1 MSRNEAVS
9 PLRINKTPTP
19 SPTKGSGRPLSEI
32 SPHEHRRNS
41 PSWNQTT
48 KKIILTKESSPF
60 RDSSPFTHSPR
71 LFWKEQ
77 TTSPKS
83 RFDTS
88 ENEYEGSSPLSP
100 KRNSIENLKKQSRVK
115 NSSMFARE
123 QKHEYDPSSVQPLD
137 RPLAAGRP
145 LSTAIQGNAYGGN
158 GLQGL
163 RNENESPTKGHHH
176 SRSESQTRIPILSPS
191 KTSPAK
197 LPTQSSFASPSKP
210 SPSEGRMSP
219 TKSSL
224 VSNGRF
230 NSPQYNG
237 DSSAI
242 MSDDEELVHQTPR
255 PLRRHAK
262 SVTFD
267 TAPPQITEFE
277 LVTPDP
283 SVATMSRDGSYDSE
297 EETEEE
303 MSFDQD
309 DSFDAS
315 LEDTDKTPVVL
326 PEDWRHMSPQAAD
339 TSLTDLYD
347 DVFDGRENSP
357 MPSARPNGTTNG
369 SRVGS
374 VASDSDARPL
384 PPLPAIQGS
393 PNRRRDSSIGLSA
406 AAERVGDRRRSLPQL
421 PQAAGI
427 SKSDLLNM
435 REVSMSLEDRLRLM
449 NFDDDRDTSTPTQEM
464 QNKKKAVEV
473 DVAEVDVTE
482 SELTLDEPK
491 IPRISRESILRRVK
505 SRTFDEGEDDEQEEE
520 DEEYSTFEPE
530 YSPERSYGD
539 LADLDPDVPIPSR
552 EASSNFDEH
561 PRQVSVSEA
570 DSVVDAYSYHN
581 ADRAEDDHTEE
592 SDVDGSSMSQLEDY
606 ERESSVIRHP
616 MPQHSD
622 DEDDTSQY
630 SPQPD
635 EPSIAQSTIDSSG
648 PSTPVAAPSSPVSA
662 EKQVP
667 QDEMYSTFEGKDVD
681 LSLDPL
687 KASMATAPSP
697 LDSAPKLDAM
707 RDFLRRPVTPEAPDM
722 DEDQSESEDPGTPD
736 SVIRHPMPVSPA
748 PQENAPEVPQRE
760 ATIRGAG
767 GKLKTR
773 PSLIPDDIDMAA
785 TRRQVSGQHA
795 PPVPERSPK
804 RQSMSLELGNADDES
819 HDEDDTQMSIT
830 TKQNRMLDLQLG
842 DLNLGDDSTDLSFG
856 LDKEFDHIIESQKV
870 RNLFPIPSLT
880 RLPESIAAVADTACQ
895 MSGGS
900 FIHRHS
906 LANDMI
912 HEQKGYLMRENTK
925 VVVASSRQFSD
936 EKPPTP
942 TEATSEAA
950 AKPVSRKTSAE
961 RKPAWTKE
969 PWNGKPRRKSI
980 RTASGRR
987 TRTSEGPA
995 PPLPGQESA
1004 VAGGLDSVAEQ
1015 GVDGEPEE
1023 GEERGLVFVKVVG
1036 VKDLDLPL
1044 PKHERTHFQL
1054 TLDNGLHCVTTS
1066 WLELGQSAPIGQE
1079 FELVVMDDLEFQ
1091 LTLQTKLQPPAVPQ
1105 VVAAPTAKAVNHKK
1119 SHSAFRNLLSSP
1131 KKRKEQERKAQE
1143 EADRIAQQEHQEAQA
1158 AAKRNQKATAW
1169 DLLHDLVGPDGSF
1182 ARAYVCLNNH
1192 ENQAY
1197 GRPLTVDIPCFN
1209 EWAVDNT
1216 GASSVKS
1223 KRGGVVRR
1231 PPYRVGKLTLQLLYV
1246 PKPKNGK
1253 DSDMPKSMNAAIREL
1268 KEAEQVKDISF
1279 EGTLSQQGG
1288 DCPYW
1293 RRRFFRL
1300 EGTKLTAYHE
1310 STRQPR
1316 ATINLA
1322 KASKLID
1329 DKSALQQPSA
1339 TKSGG
1344 RRKSGFADDEEGYM
1358 FVEEGFRIRF
1368 ANGEVIDFYADSREQ
1383 KEAWMKVLYET
1394 VGKDIAQNKGWA
1406 AMVLEK
1412 ERKEKA
1418 TRSQIGAPI
1427 SPTKSH
1433 PVPNSPSVNR
1443 RPSHAR
1449 TQSHDILG
1457 SIKSTP
1463 SSPVKG
1469 HARTQSHAPPP
1480 PLKDVRMSHAPP
1492 PRPRTQ
1498 ESGKPGRREQ
1508 VRSMIF

>member
-1 MSRNEAVS
+1 VS
-9 PLRINKTPTP
+9 PLRINKTPTS

-48 KKIILTKESSPF
+48 KVCARARLARLPANPAQKIILTKESSPF

-123 QKHEYDPSSVQPLD
+123 QKHEYDPNSVQPLD

-145 LSTAIQGNAYGGN
+145 LSTAVQGNAYGGS
-158 GLQGL
+158 GLHGM
-163 RNENESPTKGHHH
+163 RNEVESAAQGHHH

-237 DSSAI
+237 DSSAV

-277 LVTPDP
+277 MVTPDP

-297 EETEEE
+297 DETEEE

-347 DVFDGRENSP
+347 DVFEGRDNSP

-369 SRVGS
+369 SRMGS
-374 VASDSDARPL
+374 TASDSDSRPL
-384 PPLPAIQGS
+384 PPLPAIPGS

-505 SRTFDEGEDDEQEEE
+505 SRNFEDGEDDDEEE
-520 DEEYSTFEPE
+520 EEYSQFEPE

-561 PRQVSVSEA
+561 PRQVSGVSASEA
-570 DSVVDAYSYHN
+570 DSVVDAYSYANPDEGDH
-581 ADRAEDDHTEE
+581 ADDT
-592 SDVDGSSMSQLEDY
+592 DVDGSSISQLEDY

-616 MPQHSD
+616 MPQESD

-630 SPQPD
+630 SPQP
-635 EPSIAQSTIDSSG
+635 EEQPTSQSTIDSSG
-648 PSTPVAAPSSPVSA
+648 PPTPVVAPSSPVSG
-662 EKQVP
+662 EKQAP
-667 QDEMYSTFEGKDVD
+667 QDEMYSTFEGKDMD

-687 KASMATAPSP
+687 KASFATVASP
-697 LDSAPKLDAM
+697 LDTAPKLDAM
-707 RDFLRRPVTPEAPDM
+707 RDFLRRPVTPEAQETE
-722 DEDQSESEDPGTPD
+722 EDGSESEEPGTPD
-736 SVIRHPMPVSPA
+736 SVIRHPVALSPP

-773 PSLIPDDIDMAA
+773 PSLIPDEVDMAA

-804 RQSMSLELGNADDES
+804 RQSMSLELGHADEEGHFD
-819 HDEDDTQMSIT
+819 DDDTQVSIT
-830 TKQNRMLDLQLG
+830 TKENRMLALKLG
-842 DLNLGDDSTDLSFG
+842 DLDLGDESNDLSFG
-856 LDKEFDHIIESQKV
+856 LDKEFDNIIESQKV
-870 RNLFPIPSLT
+870 ENLFPIPPFARFPTS
-880 RLPESIAAVADTACQ
+880 SAAVSDAACQ
-895 MSGGS
+895 MSGEG
-900 FIHRHS
+900 FVYRHS
-906 LANDMI
+906 PANDAI
-912 HEQKGYLMRENTK
+912 PEQKGYLMRENTK

-942 TEATSEAA
+942 TEPTSDAA

-1015 GVDGEPEE
+1015 GDDGEPEE

-1091 LTLQTKLQPPAVPQ
+1091 LTLQTKLEPPAVPQ
-1105 VVAAPTAKAVNHKK
+1105 IVAAPAKAVNHKK

-1143 EADRIAQQEHQEAQA
+1143 EADRIAQQEQQEAQA

-1246 PKPKNGK
+1246 PKPKNAK
-1253 DSDMPKSMNAAIREL
+1253 DSDMPKSMNACIREL

-1288 DCPYW
+1288 DCPV
-1293 RRRFFRL
+1293 
-1300 EGTKLTAYHE
+1300 
-1310 STRQPR
+1310 S
-1316 ATINLA
+1316 
-1322 KASKLID
+1322 
-1329 DKSALQQPSA
+1329 
-1339 TKSGG
+1339 
-1344 RRKSGFADDEEGYM
+1344 
-1358 FVEEGFRIRF
+1358 
-1368 ANGEVIDFYADSREQ
+1368 
-1383 KEAWMKVLYET
+1383 
-1394 VGKDIAQNKGWA
+1394 
-1406 AMVLEK
+1406 
-1412 ERKEKA
+1412 
-1418 TRSQIGAPI
+1418 
-1427 SPTKSH
+1427 
-1433 PVPNSPSVNR
+1433 
-1443 RPSHAR
+1443 
-1449 TQSHDILG
+1449 
-1457 SIKSTP
+1457 
-1463 SSPVKG
+1463 
-1469 HARTQSHAPPP
+1469 
-1480 PLKDVRMSHAPP
+1480 
-1492 PRPRTQ
+1492 
-1498 ESGKPGRREQ
+1498 
-1508 VRSMIF
+1508 